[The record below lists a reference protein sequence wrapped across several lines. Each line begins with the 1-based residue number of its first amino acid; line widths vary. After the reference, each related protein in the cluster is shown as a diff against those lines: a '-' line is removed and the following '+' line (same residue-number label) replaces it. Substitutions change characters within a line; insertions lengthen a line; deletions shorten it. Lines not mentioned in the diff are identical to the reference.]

1 MQGTVRDT
9 QPVSWNDIERII
21 QANPHRERRL
31 DEIRLT
37 DGPSVTA
44 AQPQVNERPVLW
56 LPKGWTYANSSFF
69 ATPISLALMATD
81 PLYEISAVNTRRS
94 MEKEA
99 ATELADG
106 FDEMYNKHGGRSRG
120 WVKTHMNTE
129 LTQWAAGATE
139 RPFDWTALLDKKKIL
154 SALIDITC
162 VKYGVRLAVWWSEH
176 KKLSLWPLTESDDV
190 AWASAPIINVEV
202 LTSGEAHVI
211 VNPDGDTKVKAN
223 PWSALFK
230 TIGEWQWVRPATAPS
245 ISGRTLTEL
254 KAEYGEIAGA
264 VQLSN
269 LSKKIDKDT
278 IAMLIYKYNWLSVR
292 LLGSDCPDC
301 PDNQELSQKQKQGQ
315 WLD

>member
-9 QPVSWNDIERII
+9 QPVSWNDIERVL
-21 QANPHRERRL
+21 QSNPHRDRRL
-31 DEIRLT
+31 EEIS
-37 DGPSVTA
+37 PIA
-44 AQPQVNERPVLW
+44 AAGAAAAAERPVLW
-56 LPKGWTYANSSFF
+56 LPTGWTYANSSFF

-99 ATELADG
+99 ATELADA
-106 FDEMYNKHGGRSRG
+106 FDDMYNKHGGRSRG

-176 KKLSLWPLTESDDV
+176 KKLSIWPLTESDDV

-211 VNPDGDTKVKAN
+211 VNPDGDTKVKAGA
-223 PWSALFK
+223 WSALFK

-264 VQLSN
+264 IQLSN

-292 LLGSDCPDC
+292 LLTADSGLQ
-301 PDNQELSQKQKQGQ
+301 QEQSQEQSQKQ